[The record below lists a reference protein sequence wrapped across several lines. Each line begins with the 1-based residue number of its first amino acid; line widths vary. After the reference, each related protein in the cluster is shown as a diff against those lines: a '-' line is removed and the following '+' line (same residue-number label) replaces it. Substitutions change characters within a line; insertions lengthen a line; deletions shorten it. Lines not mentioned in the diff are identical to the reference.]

1 MLRIQYLSE
10 HEKAQVQDFRNW
22 VENDPEL
29 TTRSAPDSPIIGLI
43 ESSDAA
49 TCQEVGTSGTPKI
62 SAPEVDKSAPS
73 SEQTSPSEATS
84 DGTTATATT
93 TSGEAGG
100 SGKPG
105 VRVVPFQSLPSSE
118 NSLMILCLLWITYRS
133 LQTICNGASNSPRYV
148 FSHQSSFISSSF
160 DL

>member
-10 HEKAQVQDFRNW
+10 HEKAQVQDFRNC

-49 TCQEVGTSGTPKI
+49 TCQEVGTSSTPKI
-62 SAPEVDKSAPS
+62 SAPEVEKSAPS
-73 SEQTSPSEATS
+73 GEQTSPSEATS
-84 DGTTATATT
+84 DGTAATATA

-105 VRVVPFQSLPSSE
+105 V
-118 NSLMILCLLWITYRS
+118 
-133 LQTICNGASNSPRYV
+133 
-148 FSHQSSFISSSF
+148 
-160 DL
+160 